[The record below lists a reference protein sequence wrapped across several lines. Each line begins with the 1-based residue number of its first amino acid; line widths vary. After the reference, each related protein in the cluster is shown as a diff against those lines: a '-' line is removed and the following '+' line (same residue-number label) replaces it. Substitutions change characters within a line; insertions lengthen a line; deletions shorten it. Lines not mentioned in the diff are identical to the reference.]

1 MNNRLALHVSFSDI
15 SELRREGQSEA
26 APRLFLPAAVLSC
39 NEGQT
44 ACLQTSTQREGF
56 PHTNNNPSCTFNINP
71 PCLFTFNLCS
81 SSFFSFYLF
90 V

>member
-1 MNNRLALHVSFSDI
+1 MNNRLALHVSFSDF

-44 ACLQTSTQREGF
+44 ACLQTSTQ
-56 PHTNNNPSCTFNINP
+56 
-71 PCLFTFNLCS
+71 
-81 SSFFSFYLF
+81 
-90 V
+90 